1 VTCPYC
7 GKEGHGT
14 AYHVPASAGTPHGSG
29 RISGL
34 KSTPPPNFGAKAP
47 LSSFG
52 GKCPKCGS
60 TNFKTRRSTGRKVAL
75 GLVGSL
81 LLKANGVECVNCGQ
95 RFKRA

>member
-29 RISGL
+29 RTRSL
-34 KSTPPPNFGAKAP
+34 KSTP

-52 GKCPKCGS
+52 GKCPNCGG

-81 LLKANGVECVNCGQ
+81 LLKADEVECVNCGQ